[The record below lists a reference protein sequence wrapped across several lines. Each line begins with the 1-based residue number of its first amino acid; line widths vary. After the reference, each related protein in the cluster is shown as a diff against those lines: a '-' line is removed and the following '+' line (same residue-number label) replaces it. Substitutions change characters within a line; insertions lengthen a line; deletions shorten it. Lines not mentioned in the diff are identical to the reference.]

1 MNSRMEI
8 FAMND
13 RDKATVRNPTPEDEI
28 RTLKLII
35 LSMQKRVDVMEEEL
49 KLIRRQVGRV
59 YK

>member
-1 MNSRMEI
+1 
-8 FAMND
+8 MND